1 MYPSSSRHEGIPCS
15 DGVHNVGRE
24 ARHSDFRAALSQGH
38 CAAGPKRDDGHV
50 DLVGLDP
57 AGDHLEWVGRLCG
70 SGAGGS
76 GQELDVFIAL
86 EEASLPERRRRLECG
101 YG

>member
-15 DGVHNVGRE
+15 DGVDNVGRE
-24 ARHSDFRAALSQGH
+24 ARHPDFRAALSQGH
-38 CAAGPKRDDGHV
+38 CAAGPTRDDGHL